1 MTVLVLTEEC
11 DPTAD
16 RVVDELTWRGV
27 PVFRCDTAWFPS
39 ALTVYAHL
47 DGDRWAGVL
56 RTPHRDV
63 ELTGLRSV
71 WYRRP
76 TAFSFPEGMS
86 GPERR
91 HAAGEAKFGLGGVLA
106 SLPVLWV
113 NHPSRE
119 ADACYKPW
127 QLATAARCGLE
138 VPETVVTNDPEA
150 VRRFADRLDGRI
162 VVKMLGSNAIFE
174 HGGPKVCYTHPL
186 SEDDLADLS
195 GVNVTAHLFQ
205 ERVIDKAY
213 EVRVTAVGD
222 ALFAASIEAANRAAR
237 ADWRADLSA
246 LTYRAV
252 EVPGAVAEGIRDYL
266 AAFGLSYGAFDF
278 AVTREGRWIVFECN
292 PGGQFGWIE
301 AGTGLPITSAL
312 AGLLEKGLA

>member
-16 RVVDELTWRGV
+16 RVVEELARRDV
-27 PVFRCDTAWFPS
+27 PVFRCDTAGFPGS
-39 ALTVYAHL
+39 LSL
-47 DGDRWAGVL
+47 DARLDAERWSGVL
-56 RTPHRDV
+56 RTPDREVALD
-63 ELTGLRSV
+63 GLRSV

-76 TAFSFPEGMS
+76 TTFSFPKEMS
-86 GPERR
+86 GPERQ
-91 HAAGEAKFGLGGVLA
+91 HAAWEAKFGLGGVLA

-113 NHPSRE
+113 NHPCRE

-138 VPETVVTNDPEA
+138 VPETLVTNDPEA
-150 VRRFADRLDGRI
+150 VRRFADRLDGRV

-174 HGGPKVCYTHPL
+174 SDGPKVAYTHPL
-186 SEDDLADLS
+186 SADDLSDLS
-195 GVNVTAHLFQ
+195 GVDVTAHLLQ
-205 ERVIDKAY
+205 ERVVDKAY
-213 EVRVTAVGD
+213 EVRVTVVGD
-222 ALFAASIEAANRAAR
+222 ALFAAAIEAASEAAR
-237 ADWRADLSA
+237 ADWRADLGA
-246 LTYRAV
+246 LSYRAV
-252 EVPGAVAEGIRDYL
+252 EVPEPVAEGIRGYL

-278 AVTREGRWIVFECN
+278 AVTRDGRWVKFECN

-312 AGLLEKGLA
+312 ADLLEKGLA